1 MTIFKKIY
9 YYDLRAEASDKR
21 LSAVVGRGDEM
32 QRLTRVM
39 NRRIN
44 NNSMVV
50 GPNGI
55 GKTALIRGW
64 VDKLAKES
72 AYDHRCFIQLD
83 AGHIQELA
91 DFDERLAQYQVAYA
105 TLPLCTLFV
114 DDVGAAVFNDASRLL
129 ALERLYG
136 PLLKNPDI
144 QVIFSL
150 RSHEFAWLEQE
161 HPGFLQSF
169 EVIKLKNQSSLEQ
182 MHILEKAFIRLNQKF
197 RIIVPRAALK
207 KIIEYGKRFS
217 VLGQAPRSMISLLD
231 ECLAHA
237 AMLGHKELTENV
249 IQAIVTSKTG
259 VPIQELDKNELETLQ
274 TLETELN
281 NSIINQRPA
290 IKTIITTIQRAKL
303 GMRNPDKPLGSFLI
317 LGPSGVGKT
326 ETAKLIAEKIF
337 GKSESFTRFD
347 MSEFSQEHTV
357 GRLIGAP
364 PGYLGYDAGGA
375 LTNALSAA
383 PHSLILLDE
392 IEKAHPKIF
401 DIFLQVLDDGRLTS
415 GQNETVD
422 ARHAV
427 IMATS
432 NLAVLEILEGW
443 KNGADIHSSTFLRE
457 NIIPVLTSVFRL
469 EFLNRF
475 DNIVIFNPLS
485 VSDLIVIA
493 QLEVKKIE
501 QRVSK
506 YNFRFNLD
514 SRVLGERIKHLHDPR
529 FGARPVKRFVEEVCE
544 TLTVQALLKNQK

>member
-1 MTIFKKIY
+1 MTILKKIY

-21 LSAVVGRGDEM
+21 LSAVVGRDDEM

-44 NNSMVV
+44 NNCMVV
-50 GPNGI
+50 GPGGI

-64 VDKLAKES
+64 VNKLTKDS
-72 AYDHRCFIQLD
+72 VYDRRYFIQLD

-91 DFDERLAQYQVAYA
+91 DFDELLIQYRAAYA
-105 TLPLCTLFV
+105 TLPPCTLFV
-114 DDVGAAVFNDASRLL
+114 DDLGAAMFNDTSRLL
-129 ALERLYG
+129 ALERLYSS
-136 PLLKNPDI
+136 LLKSPDT

-150 RSHEFAWLEQE
+150 HSHEFAWLEHE

-169 EVIKLKNQSSLEQ
+169 EVIKLKNQSPLEQ
-182 MHILEKAFIRLNQKF
+182 MRILEKAFIRLNRNF

-207 KIIEYGKRFS
+207 RIIEYGKRFP
-217 VLGQAPRSMISLLD
+217 VIGQAPRSMIGLLD
-231 ECLAHA
+231 ECLAHT
-237 AMLGHKELTENV
+237 AMLGRKELTEDT

-259 VPIQELDKNELETLQ
+259 VPIQELHKDELEALRTF
-274 TLETELN
+274 ETELN
-281 NSIINQRPA
+281 DRIINQRPA

-303 GMRNPDKPLGSFLI
+303 GMRDPDKPLGSFLI

-337 GKSESFTRFD
+337 GKSESFVRFD

-375 LTNALSAA
+375 LTNALCAA
-383 PHSLILLDE
+383 PHCLILLDE

-401 DIFLQVLDDGRLTS
+401 DIFLQLLDDGRLTS

-432 NLAVLEILEGW
+432 NLAVLEILEGF
-443 KNGADIHSSTFLRE
+443 KNGVDIHSDAFLRE
-457 NIIPVLTSVFRL
+457 KIIPVLTSTFRL

-501 QRVSK
+501 QRVRK

-514 SRVLGERIKHLHDPR
+514 PQVLGERIKHLHDPR

-544 TLTVQALLKNQK
+544 TLTVQALLKNKK